1 MRIKP
6 DEAGMTRNNKK
17 MMSLTKTYGESL
29 TRLGA
34 RKNTKKSS
42 TLKDQLLNTNND
54 I

>member
-6 DEAGMTRNNKK
+6 DEAGMTRNKK